1 MKYDKN
7 HALLEC
13 SIPGIPQ
20 KSGKVRDV
28 FDLGDKLLMVVT
40 DRISAFDVI
49 LPCGVPD
56 KGKVLNQL
64 SLFWLEFFGVKN
76 HLITANVDE
85 YPAELQPYKEDLRG
99 RSMLVKK
106 VKMVEVECI
115 ARGYL
120 TGSGWKEYQQS
131 QTVNG
136 EKLRAGYENASKLD
150 EVLFTPTTKAA
161 IGDHDEAI
169 NYEQTK
175 ALVGEATAQALKDA
189 TIGLYTKAADYAAQ
203 HGIIIA
209 DTKFE
214 FGQDDDGSL
223 ILADEVLTP
232 DSSRFWPQASYKV
245 GANPPSLD
253 KQYVRD
259 WLDSINFNH
268 QPPGPVL
275 PDDVIARTRE
285 IYIKRTFPARSWPN
299 VRHSSFIIY
308 NRSKETMGMF
318 DQVREAMK
326 MRSEAKKIEAEIK
339 KITAEYS
346 NGGITVVAKGDMT
359 IDKIAITPE
368 AYEEVK
374 AGKPAR
380 FETMLF
386 NVVNGALKKAR
397 ETTQQEMAKLMQ
409 ANGGFGGLFGK

>member
-64 SLFWLEFFGVKN
+64 SLFWMEFLGMKN
-76 HLITANVDE
+76 HLVTANVDE

-106 VKMVEVECI
+106 VNMVEVECI

-120 TGSGWKEYQQS
+120 TGSGWKEYKAKG
-131 QTVNG
+131 TVNG

-169 NYEQTK
+169 DYEQTQRLLGADLAK
-175 ALVGEATAQALKDA
+175 ALKDA
-189 TIGLYTKAADYAAQ
+189 TIGLYTKAADYAATK
-203 HGIIIA
+203 GIIIA

-214 FGQDDDGSL
+214 FGKDVDGSL
-223 ILADEVLTP
+223 ILADECLTP
-232 DSSRFWPQASYKV
+232 DSSRFWPKSSYKV

-259 WLDSINFNH
+259 YLESINFNKE
-268 QPPGPVL
+268 PPGPVL
-275 PDDVIARTRE
+275 PDEVIARTRE
-285 IYIKRTFPARSWPN
+285 IYVK
-299 VRHSSFIIY
+299 
-308 NRSKETMGMF
+308 
-318 DQVREAMK
+318 
-326 MRSEAKKIEAEIK
+326 
-339 KITAEYS
+339 
-346 NGGITVVAKGDMT
+346 
-359 IDKIAITPE
+359 
-368 AYEEVK
+368 AYEDLS
-374 AGKPAR
+374 GKR
-380 FETMLF
+380 L
-386 NVVNGALKKAR
+386 
-397 ETTQQEMAKLMQ
+397 
-409 ANGGFGGLFGK
+409 

>member
-64 SLFWLEFFGVKN
+64 SFFWLEFFGVKN

-120 TGSGWKEYQQS
+120 TGSGWKEYQKS

-169 NYEQTK
+169 NYAETVK
-175 ALVGEATAQALKDA
+175 LVGEATAKALRDA
-189 TIGLYTKAADYAAQ
+189 TIGLYSKAADYAAK

-214 FGQDDDGSL
+214 FGKDADGSL

-232 DSSRFWPQASYKV
+232 DSSRFWPEASYKV

-259 WLDSINFNH
+259 WLDSIHFNH

-275 PDDVIARTRE
+275 PDEVIEKTRE
-285 IYIKRTFPARSWPN
+285 IYIKAFKDLS
-299 VRHSSFIIY
+299 
-308 NRSKETMGMF
+308 
-318 DQVREAMK
+318 
-326 MRSEAKKIEAEIK
+326 
-339 KITAEYS
+339 
-346 NGGITVVAKGDMT
+346 
-359 IDKIAITPE
+359 
-368 AYEEVK
+368 
-374 AGKPAR
+374 GKD
-380 FETMLF
+380 L
-386 NVVNGALKKAR
+386 V
-397 ETTQQEMAKLMQ
+397 
-409 ANGGFGGLFGK
+409 

>member
-13 SIPGIPQ
+13 DIPGIPR

-64 SLFWLEFFGVKN
+64 SLFWLAFFGVKN

-120 TGSGWKEYQQS
+120 TGSGWKEYRKS
-131 QTVNG
+131 GTVNG

-169 NYEQTK
+169 NYAETEK
-175 ALVGEATAQALKDA
+175 LVGAETAKLLRDA
-189 TIGLYTKAADYAAQ
+189 TTGLYKKAADYAAAR
-203 HGIIIA
+203 GILIA

-214 FGQDDDGSL
+214 FGQDADGSL

-232 DSSRFWPQASYKV
+232 DSSRFWPQSSYRV

-275 PDDVIARTRE
+275 PDEVIARTRE
-285 IYIKRTFPARSWPN
+285 IYLK
-299 VRHSSFIIY
+299 
-308 NRSKETMGMF
+308 
-318 DQVREAMK
+318 
-326 MRSEAKKIEAEIK
+326 
-339 KITAEYS
+339 
-346 NGGITVVAKGDMT
+346 
-359 IDKIAITPE
+359 
-368 AYEEVK
+368 AYADL
-374 AGKPAR
+374 AGRPLA
-380 FETMLF
+380 
-386 NVVNGALKKAR
+386 
-397 ETTQQEMAKLMQ
+397 
-409 ANGGFGGLFGK
+409 

>member
-13 SIPGIPQ
+13 SIPGVPQ

-49 LPCGVPD
+49 LPSGVPD

-64 SLFWLEFFGVKN
+64 SLFWMEFLGMKN

-85 YPAELQPYKEDLRG
+85 YPEVLQPYKEDLRG

-120 TGSGWKEYQQS
+120 TGSGWKEYKS
-131 QTVNG
+131 AGTVNG

-169 NYEQTK
+169 NYEETEK
-175 ALVGEATAQALKDA
+175 IVGAETAKKLKDT
-189 TIGLYTKAADYAAQ
+189 TIDLYTKAADFAAK

-214 FGQDDDGSL
+214 FGIDDDGSL

-232 DSSRFWPQASYKV
+232 DSSRFWPESSYQV
-245 GANPPSLD
+245 GSNPPSLD

-268 QPPGPVL
+268 QPPGPEL
-275 PDDVIARTRE
+275 PDEVINRTRE
-285 IYIKRTFPARSWPN
+285 IYVK
-299 VRHSSFIIY
+299 
-308 NRSKETMGMF
+308 
-318 DQVREAMK
+318 
-326 MRSEAKKIEAEIK
+326 
-339 KITAEYS
+339 
-346 NGGITVVAKGDMT
+346 
-359 IDKIAITPE
+359 
-368 AYEEVK
+368 AYEDLS
-374 AGKPAR
+374 GK
-380 FETMLF
+380 
-386 NVVNGALKKAR
+386 
-397 ETTQQEMAKLMQ
+397 KLV
-409 ANGGFGGLFGK
+409 

>member
-13 SIPGIPQ
+13 AIPGIPQ

-64 SLFWLEFFGVKN
+64 SLFWLDFFGVKN
-76 HLITANVDE
+76 HLVTANVDE
-85 YPAELQPYKEDLRG
+85 YPAELKPYAEDLRG

-106 VKMVEVECI
+106 VSMVEVECI

-120 TGSGWKEYQQS
+120 TGSGWKEYQKS
-131 QTVNG
+131 GTVNG
-136 EKLRAGYENASKLD
+136 EKIRAGYENASKLD

-175 ALVGEATAQALKDA
+175 ALVGEATAKALKDA
-189 TIGLYTKAADYAAQ
+189 TIGLYSKAADYARER
-203 HGIIIA
+203 GIIIA

-214 FGQDDDGSL
+214 FGKDSDGSL

-232 DSSRFWPQASYKV
+232 DSSRFWPAASYKV

-259 WLDSINFNH
+259 WLDSIGFNH

-275 PDDVIARTRE
+275 PDDVIAKTRE
-285 IYIKRTFPARSWPN
+285 IYLKAYRDLTG
-299 VRHSSFIIY
+299 
-308 NRSKETMGMF
+308 KEL
-318 DQVREAMK
+318 EK
-326 MRSEAKKIEAEIK
+326 
-339 KITAEYS
+339 
-346 NGGITVVAKGDMT
+346 
-359 IDKIAITPE
+359 
-368 AYEEVK
+368 
-374 AGKPAR
+374 
-380 FETMLF
+380 
-386 NVVNGALKKAR
+386 
-397 ETTQQEMAKLMQ
+397 
-409 ANGGFGGLFGK
+409 

>member
-120 TGSGWKEYQQS
+120 TGSGWKEYQKS

-175 ALVGEATAQALKDA
+175 ALVGEATAKALKDA

-214 FGQDDDGSL
+214 FGKDDDGSL

-275 PDDVIARTRE
+275 PAEVIAKTRE
-285 IYIKRTFPARSWPN
+285 IYIK
-299 VRHSSFIIY
+299 
-308 NRSKETMGMF
+308 
-318 DQVREAMK
+318 
-326 MRSEAKKIEAEIK
+326 
-339 KITAEYS
+339 
-346 NGGITVVAKGDMT
+346 
-359 IDKIAITPE
+359 
-368 AYEEVK
+368 AYENLS
-374 AGKPAR
+374 GK
-380 FETMLF
+380 
-386 NVVNGALKKAR
+386 
-397 ETTQQEMAKLMQ
+397 KL
-409 ANGGFGGLFGK
+409 A

>member
-13 SIPGIPQ
+13 RIPGIPQ

-28 FDLGDKLLMVVT
+28 FDLGDSLLMVVT

-49 LPCGVPD
+49 LPCGIPD

-76 HLITANVDE
+76 HLITADVDA
-85 YPAELQPYKEDLRG
+85 YPAVLQPYKEDLRG
-99 RSMLVKK
+99 RSMLVRK
-106 VKMVEVECI
+106 VNMVEVECI

-120 TGSGWKEYQQS
+120 TGSGWKEYKAS

-175 ALVGEATAQALKDA
+175 ALVGEETAKALRDA
-189 TIGLYTKAADYAAQ
+189 TVGLYSKAADYAAQ

-214 FGQDDDGSL
+214 FGKDADGSL

-232 DSSRFWPQASYKV
+232 DSSRFWPQASYRV

-259 WLDSINFNH
+259 WLESIGFNKE
-268 QPPGPVL
+268 PPGPVL

-285 IYIKRTFPARSWPN
+285 IYVK
-299 VRHSSFIIY
+299 
-308 NRSKETMGMF
+308 
-318 DQVREAMK
+318 
-326 MRSEAKKIEAEIK
+326 
-339 KITAEYS
+339 
-346 NGGITVVAKGDMT
+346 
-359 IDKIAITPE
+359 
-368 AYEEVK
+368 AYEDLS
-374 AGKPAR
+374 GR
-380 FETMLF
+380 
-386 NVVNGALKKAR
+386 
-397 ETTQQEMAKLMQ
+397 KL
-409 ANGGFGGLFGK
+409 A

>member
-28 FDLGDKLLMVVT
+28 FDMGDKLLMVVT

-64 SLFWLEFFGVKN
+64 SLFWMEFLGMKN
-76 HLITANVDE
+76 HLITADVDQ

-106 VKMVEVECI
+106 VNMVAVECI

-120 TGSGWKEYQQS
+120 TGSGWKEYKAKG
-131 QTVNG
+131 TVNG
-136 EKLRAGYENASKLD
+136 EPLRAGYENASKLD
-150 EVLFTPTTKAA
+150 SVLFTPTTKAE

-169 NYEQTK
+169 NYDQTV
-175 ALVGEATAQALKDA
+175 ALVGAELAAKLRDA
-189 TIGLYTKAADYAAQ
+189 TIGLYTKAADYAATK
-203 HGIIIA
+203 GIIIA

-214 FGQDDDGSL
+214 FGKDADGSL
-223 ILADEVLTP
+223 ILADECLTP
-232 DSSRFWPQASYKV
+232 DSSRFWPKESYAV

-259 WLDSINFNH
+259 YLESINFNKE
-268 QPPGPVL
+268 PPGPVL
-275 PDDVIARTRE
+275 PDEVIARTRE
-285 IYIKRTFPARSWPN
+285 IYVK
-299 VRHSSFIIY
+299 
-308 NRSKETMGMF
+308 
-318 DQVREAMK
+318 
-326 MRSEAKKIEAEIK
+326 
-339 KITAEYS
+339 
-346 NGGITVVAKGDMT
+346 
-359 IDKIAITPE
+359 
-368 AYEEVK
+368 AYEDLS
-374 AGKPAR
+374 GR
-380 FETMLF
+380 
-386 NVVNGALKKAR
+386 
-397 ETTQQEMAKLMQ
+397 KL
-409 ANGGFGGLFGK
+409 A

>member
-13 SIPGIPQ
+13 TIPGLKQ

-64 SLFWLEFFGVKN
+64 SLFWMEFFGMKN
-76 HLITANVDE
+76 HLVTANVDE

-106 VKMVEVECI
+106 VNMVEVECI

-120 TGSGWKEYQQS
+120 TGSGWKEYKAKG
-131 QTVNG
+131 TVNG
-136 EKLRAGYENASKLD
+136 GKLRAGYENASKLD

-169 NYEQTK
+169 NFDETVK
-175 ALVGEATAQALKDA
+175 LVGEDTAKALRDT
-189 TIGLYTKAADYAAQ
+189 TIGLYSKAADYAATK
-203 HGIIIA
+203 GIIIA

-214 FGQDDDGSL
+214 FGKDADGSL

-232 DSSRFWPQASYKV
+232 DSSRFWPAESYKV

-259 WLDSINFNH
+259 YLESINFNKE
-268 QPPGPVL
+268 PPGPVL
-275 PDDVIARTRE
+275 PDEVIERTRE
-285 IYIKRTFPARSWPN
+285 IYLK
-299 VRHSSFIIY
+299 
-308 NRSKETMGMF
+308 
-318 DQVREAMK
+318 
-326 MRSEAKKIEAEIK
+326 
-339 KITAEYS
+339 
-346 NGGITVVAKGDMT
+346 
-359 IDKIAITPE
+359 
-368 AYEEVK
+368 AYENLS
-374 AGKPAR
+374 GK
-380 FETMLF
+380 
-386 NVVNGALKKAR
+386 
-397 ETTQQEMAKLMQ
+397 KLV
-409 ANGGFGGLFGK
+409 

>member
-28 FDLGDKLLMVVT
+28 FDLGDKLLMGVT

-85 YPAELQPYKEDLRG
+85 YPAELHPYKEDLRG
-99 RSMLVKK
+99 HSMLVKK

-120 TGSGWKEYQQS
+120 TGPGWKEYQQS

-161 IGDHDEAI
+161 IGDHHEAI

-285 IYIKRTFPARSWPN
+285 IYIK
-299 VRHSSFIIY
+299 
-308 NRSKETMGMF
+308 
-318 DQVREAMK
+318 
-326 MRSEAKKIEAEIK
+326 
-339 KITAEYS
+339 
-346 NGGITVVAKGDMT
+346 
-359 IDKIAITPE
+359 
-368 AYEEVK
+368 AYEDLS
-374 AGKPAR
+374 GK
-380 FETMLF
+380 
-386 NVVNGALKKAR
+386 
-397 ETTQQEMAKLMQ
+397 KL
-409 ANGGFGGLFGK
+409 A

>member
-13 SIPGIPQ
+13 SIPGIPS
-20 KSGKVRDV
+20 KCGKVRDV

-56 KGKVLNQL
+56 KGKVLNML
-64 SLFWLEFFGVKN
+64 SLFWMEFLGVKN

-85 YPAELQPYKEDLRG
+85 YPSELQSFRDDLRG

-120 TGSGWKEYQQS
+120 TGSGWKEYHKS
-131 QTVNG
+131 GTVNG
-136 EKLRAGYENASKLD
+136 EKLKEGYQNASKLD

-161 IGDHDEAI
+161 IGNHDEAI
-169 NYEQTK
+169 NYAQTE
-175 ALVGEATAQALKDA
+175 ALVGAETAKALRDA
-189 TIGLYTKAADYAAQ
+189 TIGLYSKAADYALE

-214 FGQDDDGSL
+214 FGKDADGSL

-232 DSSRFWPQASYKV
+232 DSSRFWPKELYSV
-245 GANPPSLD
+245 GHNPPSLD
-253 KQYVRD
+253 KQFVRD

-275 PDDVIARTRE
+275 PDDVIDRTHE
-285 IYIKRTFPARSWPN
+285 IYVK
-299 VRHSSFIIY
+299 
-308 NRSKETMGMF
+308 
-318 DQVREAMK
+318 
-326 MRSEAKKIEAEIK
+326 
-339 KITAEYS
+339 
-346 NGGITVVAKGDMT
+346 
-359 IDKIAITPE
+359 
-368 AYEEVK
+368 AYEELS
-374 AGKPAR
+374 GKKFA
-380 FETMLF
+380 
-386 NVVNGALKKAR
+386 
-397 ETTQQEMAKLMQ
+397 
-409 ANGGFGGLFGK
+409 

>member
-76 HLITANVDE
+76 HLVTANVDE

-120 TGSGWKEYQQS
+120 TGSGWKEYQKS

-169 NYEQTK
+169 NYAETVK
-175 ALVGEATAQALKDA
+175 LVGEATAKALRDA
-189 TIGLYTKAADYAAQ
+189 TIGLYSKAADYAAK

-214 FGQDDDGSL
+214 FGKDADGSL

-275 PDDVIARTRE
+275 PAEVIEKTRE
-285 IYIKRTFPARSWPN
+285 IYIKAFKDLSG
-299 VRHSSFIIY
+299 
-308 NRSKETMGMF
+308 KEL
-318 DQVREAMK
+318 A
-326 MRSEAKKIEAEIK
+326 
-339 KITAEYS
+339 
-346 NGGITVVAKGDMT
+346 
-359 IDKIAITPE
+359 
-368 AYEEVK
+368 
-374 AGKPAR
+374 
-380 FETMLF
+380 
-386 NVVNGALKKAR
+386 
-397 ETTQQEMAKLMQ
+397 
-409 ANGGFGGLFGK
+409 

>member
-120 TGSGWKEYQQS
+120 TGSGWKEYQKS

-232 DSSRFWPQASYKV
+232 DSSRFWPQASYRV

-285 IYIKRTFPARSWPN
+285 IYIK
-299 VRHSSFIIY
+299 
-308 NRSKETMGMF
+308 
-318 DQVREAMK
+318 
-326 MRSEAKKIEAEIK
+326 
-339 KITAEYS
+339 
-346 NGGITVVAKGDMT
+346 
-359 IDKIAITPE
+359 
-368 AYEEVK
+368 AYEDLS
-374 AGKPAR
+374 GK
-380 FETMLF
+380 
-386 NVVNGALKKAR
+386 
-397 ETTQQEMAKLMQ
+397 KL
-409 ANGGFGGLFGK
+409 A

>member
-13 SIPGIPQ
+13 SIPGVPS

-64 SLFWLEFFGVKN
+64 SLFWLEFFGMKN
-76 HLITANVDE
+76 HLVTANVDE
-85 YPAELQPYKEDLRG
+85 YPAELQPHKEDLRG

-106 VKMVEVECI
+106 VNMVPVECI

-120 TGSGWKEYQQS
+120 TGSGWKEYQKS
-131 QTVNG
+131 GTVNG
-136 EKLRAGYENASKLD
+136 EKLREGYENASKLD
-150 EVLFTPTTKAA
+150 QVLFTPTTKAE

-169 NYEQTK
+169 DYEQTK
-175 ALVGEATAQALKDA
+175 ALVGEATAKALRDT
-189 TIGLYTKAADYAAQ
+189 TIDLYSKAADYARE

-214 FGQDDDGSL
+214 FGKDADGSL

-232 DSSRFWPQASYKV
+232 DSSRFWPEASYAV
-245 GANPPSLD
+245 GKNPPSLD

-275 PDDVIARTRE
+275 PDEVIVRTRE
-285 IYIKRTFPARSWPN
+285 IYLK
-299 VRHSSFIIY
+299 
-308 NRSKETMGMF
+308 
-318 DQVREAMK
+318 
-326 MRSEAKKIEAEIK
+326 
-339 KITAEYS
+339 
-346 NGGITVVAKGDMT
+346 
-359 IDKIAITPE
+359 
-368 AYEEVK
+368 AYENL
-374 AGKPAR
+374 AGK
-380 FETMLF
+380 
-386 NVVNGALKKAR
+386 
-397 ETTQQEMAKLMQ
+397 KL
-409 ANGGFGGLFGK
+409 A

>member
-49 LPCGVPD
+49 LPCGVPN

-85 YPAELQPYKEDLRG
+85 YPEELQPYKEDLRG

-106 VKMVEVECI
+106 VNMVEVECI

-120 TGSGWKEYQQS
+120 TGSGWKEYKANG
-131 QTVNG
+131 TVNG

-169 NYEQTK
+169 NFEETVK
-175 ALVGEATAQALKDA
+175 LVGEDLAKALKEA
-189 TIGLYTKAADYAAQ
+189 TIGLYSKAADYAKA

-214 FGQDDDGSL
+214 FGKDADGSL

-232 DSSRFWPQASYKV
+232 DSSRFWPEASYAV
-245 GANPPSLD
+245 GSNPPSLD

-275 PDDVIARTRE
+275 PDDVIAKTRE
-285 IYIKRTFPARSWPN
+285 IYIK
-299 VRHSSFIIY
+299 
-308 NRSKETMGMF
+308 
-318 DQVREAMK
+318 
-326 MRSEAKKIEAEIK
+326 
-339 KITAEYS
+339 
-346 NGGITVVAKGDMT
+346 
-359 IDKIAITPE
+359 
-368 AYEEVK
+368 AYEDLS
-374 AGKPAR
+374 GK
-380 FETMLF
+380 
-386 NVVNGALKKAR
+386 
-397 ETTQQEMAKLMQ
+397 KLV
-409 ANGGFGGLFGK
+409 